1 VDWFQWHNAYEQFP
15 ALARR
20 LSLVQAHIRRCIDA
34 CPVGEI
40 HIVSVCAG
48 DGRDLLGAIS
58 EHPRRDDIRALMV
71 ELHPGLVDSGKAAF
85 DAAGLSGRITFING
99 DAASTAPYLGAP
111 RADILLMCGML
122 GLVNPSDFPGAVR
135 TMQALCKEGGHVVWT
150 RRLDSNGFKHFR
162 RLNRTLKGE
171 GFRREHLDLT
181 SVYLPFIR
189 PKDPIFAVS
198 THRHTGQPVPL
209 PEQGH
214 LFKMQDALV
223 Q

>member
-1 VDWFQWHNAYEQFP
+1 VDWFQWHNGYEQYP
-15 ALARR
+15 ALVRR
-20 LSLVQAHIRRCIDA
+20 LKLVQAQIRRCIDA
-34 CPVGEI
+34 CPAGEI
-40 HIVSVCAG
+40 HIVSVCSG

-85 DAAGLSGRITFING
+85 DAAGLSRRITFIND
-99 DAASTAPYLGAP
+99 DAASAAPYLGTP
-111 RADILLMCGML
+111 RADIVLMCGML
-122 GLVNPSDFPGAVR
+122 GLVHPSNFPGAVR

-150 RRLDSNGFKHFR
+150 RRLDSNGFQYFR
-162 RLNRTLKGE
+162 GLNRSLKEE
-171 GFRREHLDLT
+171 GFRRAQMAFT

-189 PKDPIFAVS
+189 SKDPVFAVS
-198 THRHTGQPVPL
+198 THRYTGQPVPL